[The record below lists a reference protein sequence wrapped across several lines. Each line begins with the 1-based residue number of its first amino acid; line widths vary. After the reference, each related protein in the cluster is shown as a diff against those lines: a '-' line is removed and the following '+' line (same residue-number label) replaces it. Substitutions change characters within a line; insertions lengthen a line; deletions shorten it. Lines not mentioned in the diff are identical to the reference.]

1 MTSPTWTAPALDRTD
16 FPLVAGEREAL
27 EHMLESHRETLLW
40 RIAGLT
46 AEQLS
51 VRSVPPSQLSLLGL
65 LRHLTEV
72 ERIWFLERVAGEP
85 RELIYKTE
93 ENKDADFDDLDAVDA
108 EAVHTAYRQVVAR
121 AAAAATGRSLDETW
135 TATTRSGD
143 VLTFDLRWVFLH
155 MIEEYARHLG
165 HADLLRE
172 CVDGTTGA

>member
-1 MTSPTWTAPALDRTD
+1 MTAPSWTAPAIERTD
-16 FPLVAGEREAL
+16 FPLVAAEREAL
-27 EHMLESHRETLLW
+27 ENMLESYRETLLW
-40 RIAGLT
+40 RIGGLT
-46 AEQLS
+46 AEQLTA
-51 VRSVPPSQLSLLGL
+51 RAVPPSRLSLLGL

-72 ERIWFLERVAGEP
+72 ERIWFLERVAGQP

-93 ENKDADFDDLDAVDA
+93 QNNDADFDDVDAVDA
-108 EAVHTAYRQVVAR
+108 AAVHTAYGQVVAR
-121 AAAAATGRSLDETW
+121 ATAAAAGRSLDETW

-143 VLTFDLRWVFLH
+143 ELTFDLRWVFLH